1 MLVAPLDDTNNQID
15 HSVLSSAGYEV
26 NLTADFDR
34 IDPLIHSFQPDL
46 VILGEKSAG
55 SATFSSFRF
64 LIQRYPFIPFVLVP
78 ETHTTERMADAIQ
91 AGFCGYIQHP
101 GQSDELLKSVQSA
114 LERRQQWI
122 NHSHQISRR
131 DTKSLQ
137 RRVDGLESVERV
149 GRQVTSILDLDSVL
163 SAIVCAAV
171 ELSGAEE
178 GSLLL
183 VDEDSGELFIRASQN
198 FQDDFIKKFRL
209 PIRDSLAGQVLLT
222 GKPLLIDT
230 QKPKKIKTEYL
241 VHTLIYMPIKLQER
255 VIGILE
261 VDNRLSGKPFSDYHT
276 SLLSALSDYAA
287 VAIENASLYARSEE
301 ERRKLDA
308 ILMGIE
314 DGVIVTG
321 PDGRIILTNLKARQ
335 VFNLQEAG
343 LVGKNLFDL
352 NLHQELYD
360 VLKNE
365 KPGSPTRL
373 ELSFES
379 GMVFNTQITPIEGI
393 GLVIIMQDITHL
405 KQLDQVKTDFVNT
418 VSHDIRSP
426 LTAILGYVELIER
439 VGPVTQQ
446 QKEFIQRVQLSVH
459 SITALINDLLELG
472 RIEAG
477 FDTRKE
483 KIPFSPIAYYAIDS
497 LRNRAAEKSVRLKI
511 EVPEEFPEVLVN
523 PLRLRQM
530 TSILLANA
538 IKVSSPGG
546 EVRVHARAE
555 AGQIILQ
562 VSDDGPGIH
571 LADQPYI
578 FDKFFKPSN
587 IPTDAADTGLG
598 LAIVKSI
605 VDNHQGRILGG
616 LNPGTWINIY
626 SSSSDCNPV
635 VVR

>member
-1 MLVAPLDDTNNQID
+1 M
-15 HSVLSSAGYEV
+15 
-26 NLTADFDR
+26 
-34 IDPLIHSFQPDL
+34 
-46 VILGEKSAG
+46 
-55 SATFSSFRF
+55 
-64 LIQRYPFIPFVLVP
+64 
-78 ETHTTERMADAIQ
+78 
-91 AGFCGYIQHP
+91 
-101 GQSDELLKSVQSA
+101 
-114 LERRQQWI
+114 
-122 NHSHQISRR
+122 
-131 DTKSLQ
+131 
-137 RRVDGLESVERV
+137 
-149 GRQVTSILDLDSVL
+149 
-163 SAIVCAAV
+163 
-171 ELSGAEE
+171 
-178 GSLLL
+178 
-183 VDEDSGELFIRASQN
+183 
-198 FQDDFIKKFRL
+198 
-209 PIRDSLAGQVLLT
+209 LLT

-287 VAIENASLYARSEE
+287 VAIENASLYARSED

-335 VFNLQEAG
+335 VFNLQEES

-352 NLHQELYD
+352 NLHQELSD

-373 ELSFES
+373 ELAVES

-477 FDTRKE
+477 FDSRKE

-538 IKVSSPGG
+538 IKVSSPGA

-562 VSDDGPGIH
+562 VSDDGPGIL

-587 IPTDAADTGLG
+587 IPADAADTGLG

-605 VDNHQGRILGG
+605 VDNHQGRI
-616 LNPGTWINIY
+616 WV
-626 SSSSDCNPV
+626 D
-635 VVR
+635 